1 MGKLPMGK
9 KRANYPWKLNGQI
22 THGNSMGKLPMETQ
36 WANYPW
42 VKCKMGKLPMETQW
56 ANYPLVKWANYPE
69 WVNQRTKWVASIA
82 KSLRLIIAKITMK
95 SPEKDLTS
103 PWTNNV
109 GKNNAI
115 NHSWLGM
122 VNIPIKMVQ
131 ITLFFTHI
139 NGTIILISNT
149 SNKKSN
155 HIIHIV
161 KLLTLLLLYT
171 LILTVT
177 DILTCSY
184 YWLLL
189 LVD

>member
-1 MGKLPMGK
+1 MDQVLLIHLPSISLM
-9 KRANYPWKLNGQI
+9 
-22 THGNSMGKLPMETQ
+22 
-36 WANYPW
+36 W
-42 VKCKMGKLPMETQW
+42 VKQCHF
-56 ANYPLVKWANYPE
+56 Y
-69 WVNQRTKWVASIA
+69 
-82 KSLRLIIAKITMK
+82 
-95 SPEKDLTS
+95 
-103 PWTNNV
+103 
-109 GKNNAI
+109 
-115 NHSWLGM
+115 HSWLGM